1 MSGFGRPPGATPI
14 TWEEEQALKPTWVAT
29 RAELNEVEQQNILAA
44 QRWALRTRHPD
55 HVVDEGFLCELH
67 RRMFGEVWRWAG
79 TYRTSARNLGVE
91 HWEIR
96 AAVRDLLADAS
107 LWIGRGSAMEP
118 DEAAVRFH
126 HRWVAI
132 HPFPNGNGRHAR
144 LAADVLVRS
153 LARPAFTWG
162 RATLVARSETRERYL
177 AALRAADGH
186 DLGPLLAFA
195 RS

>member
-1 MSGFGRPPGATPI
+1 MSEPPGTTPL
-14 TWEEEQALKPTWVAT
+14 TWEEQQALKPTWVTT
-29 RAELNEVEQQNILAA
+29 RLELNEVEQRGILGA
-44 QRWALRTRHPD
+44 QAWATRPRRPD
-55 HVVDEGFLCELH
+55 QILDESFLLQLH

-79 TYRTSARNLGVE
+79 RYRASERNLGVQ

-96 AAVRDLLADAS
+96 PAVRDLLADAAF
-107 LWIGRGSAMEP
+107 WVVPDAGVDP
-118 DEAAVRFH
+118 DEASVRFH

-144 LAADVLVRS
+144 LAADLLAGS
-153 LARPAFTWG
+153 LGRPAFSWG
-162 RATLVARSETRERYL
+162 RATLVERGTTRNSYL

-186 DLGPLLAFA
+186 DLAPLVSFA